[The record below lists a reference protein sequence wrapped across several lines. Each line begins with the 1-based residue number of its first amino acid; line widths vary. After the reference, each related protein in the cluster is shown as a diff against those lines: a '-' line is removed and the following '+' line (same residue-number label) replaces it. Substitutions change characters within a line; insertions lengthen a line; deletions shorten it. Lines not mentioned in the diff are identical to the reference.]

1 MAPGKYECGWRNLT
15 EAIVQR
21 IILHLKNKG
30 DGENANDDSEGLKSE
45 MRKKNIAVVITQ
57 RIFIAQ
63 HGYS

>member
-1 MAPGKYECGWRNLT
+1 MAPGEYECGWRNLT

-30 DGENANDDSEGLKSE
+30 DGENANDDSEGLKCV
-45 MRKKNIAVVITQ
+45 KNIAVVITQ